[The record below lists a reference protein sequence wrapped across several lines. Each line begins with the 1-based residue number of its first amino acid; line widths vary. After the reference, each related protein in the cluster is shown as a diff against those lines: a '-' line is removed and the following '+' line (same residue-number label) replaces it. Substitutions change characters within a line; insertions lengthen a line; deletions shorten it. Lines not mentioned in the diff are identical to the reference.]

1 MLLLPAQPG
10 SRLLVSPPSLLF
22 SLGGG
27 EGVERRGRI
36 RLWLSAVELPC
47 ELFYFPLPFPGAPLL
62 AQRAEPSRVGWGGG
76 GPSSAPSPLPKPA
89 EPHGRPHAPG
99 GGALPGGRRRRPR
112 NVNARAVRA
121 GLRGGGRRYR
131 EG

>member
-62 AQRAEPSRVGWGGG
+62 AQRAEPSRVGWGGEARAL
-76 GPSSAPSPLPKPA
+76 PPPQSRSRRSPTGVPMP
-89 EPHGRPHAPG
+89 P
-99 GGALPGGRRRRPR
+99 GGALC
-112 NVNARAVRA
+112 
-121 GLRGGGRRYR
+121 RGGAAAGPAM
-131 EG
+131 